1 MDRIMDKLNA
11 MAIFVRVIERG
22 SFSAVAR
29 ELQTTQPT
37 ISKVLRA
44 LEQELGGK
52 LISRSTRHLS
62 LTDEGQR
69 YYSHC
74 REILAAVDAAEHSF
88 QTGKES
94 IAGPLRIGSSV
105 SFGHLHIASRLSGF
119 LQQYPDVHVDLQ
131 LSDQLQDLVSEGLD
145 VTLRIGELRD
155 SGLIARQ
162 IGTTHRVTLA
172 SPAYLARHPAP
183 HTPQDLAQHNCLLF
197 NLLSSQNQ
205 WTYEKEGKRH
215 TVRLTGNAQSNN
227 SEAVREMVLTGLG
240 VALSP
245 LWLFY
250 DDLKAGRVVALLQD
264 YTPQSLPIHAVS
276 APNRRQSA
284 RVKAFVD
291 YLADALAQ
299 APELQAI
306 R

>member
-1 MDRIMDKLNA
+1 MDKLNA

-29 ELQTTQPT
+29 ELHTTQPT
-37 ISKVLRA
+37 ISKILRA
-44 LEQELGGK
+44 LETELGGK
-52 LISRSTRHLS
+52 LISRSTRQLS

-69 YYSHC
+69 YYNHC
-74 REILAAVDAAEHSF
+74 RKILAAVDAAEHSF
-88 QTGKES
+88 QTGKET

-105 SFGHLHIASRLSGF
+105 SFGRLHIAARLAGF
-119 LQQYPDVHVDLQ
+119 LQRYPDVQVDLQ

-162 IGTTHRVTLA
+162 IGTTHRITVA

-183 HTPQDLAQHNCLLF
+183 QTPQDLTQHNCLLF
-197 NLLSSQNQ
+197 SLLSSQNQ
-205 WTYEKEGKRH
+205 WIYQKEGIQQA
-215 TVRLTGNAQSNN
+215 VRITGNAQSNN

-240 VALSP
+240 IALSP

-250 DDLKAGRVVALLQD
+250 DDLKAGRVVALLPD
-264 YTPQSLPIHAVS
+264 YTPSSLPIHAVL
-276 APNRRQSA
+276 AANRRQSA

-291 YLADALAQ
+291 YMADALAL
-299 APELQAI
+299 APELQPI